1 MRGNFA
7 GDEVADHD
15 APGRAVHDHQ
25 VEHFRAGEHADVA
38 QADLP
43 AHRLIGPEQKLLAGL
58 AARVKRARHLRA
70 AERTVRQRAAVFAG
84 ERHALRHALVNDA
97 GAHLREPE
105 DVRLARAK
113 VAALDGV
120 VKQAE
125 DGVAVVLIILRR
137 VDAALGGDGMRPA
150 RGVLETKRL
159 HLVAKFGQRGG
170 GGGAGK
176 PRADHNHVKLP
187 LVGGV
192 DQLHVATCS
201 GPTFARAGREE
212 FWRRDSCYRST
223 SFPATAPAV
232 SCWTAA
238 SR

>member
-7 GDEVADHD
+7 GDQVADHD
-15 APGRAVHDHQ
+15 APGRAVHDHEF
-25 VEHFRAGEHADVA
+25 EHFGAGEHADVA

-43 AHRLIGPEQKLLAGL
+43 AHRLVGAEQKLLAGL
-58 AARVKRARHLRA
+58 AARIKRARHLRA
-70 AERTVRQRAAVFAG
+70 AERAVRQRAAVFAG

-97 GAHLREPE
+97 GAHLGEPE

-120 VKQAE
+120 VKQAK
-125 DGVAVVLIILRR
+125 DGVAVILIILGR

-159 HLVAKFGQRGG
+159 HLIAQLGQRGG
-170 GGGAGK
+170 GGGAGQS
-176 PRADHNHVKLP
+176 RAHHNHVKLP

-192 DQLHVATCS
+192 DQLHVALVAV
-201 GPTFARAGREE
+201 PLLRQRAGRNFGVEIHVTGQPP
-212 FWRRDSCYRST
+212 FRRLRL
-223 SFPATAPAV
+223 P
-232 SCWTAA
+232 
-238 SR
+238 